1 MGQALSGSRSL
12 FALAEHGDIPRI
24 FARVTSR
31 FGTPGVA
38 IVFTAAVSLV
48 LATSG
53 SFVTMAQA
61 SAVSRLIVYVA
72 TCAAALRLRN
82 PRFAGVVPEPT
93 MRVPLGPVIPVLAIL
108 IALAILFG
116 ATPVQLRAGAIA
128 LVAGAVLFAI
138 AVISGRKR

>member
-12 FALAEHGDIPRI
+12 FALAEHGDIPRV
-24 FARVTSR
+24 FAQVSAR
-31 FGTPGVA
+31 FGTPVVA
-38 IVFTAAVSLV
+38 IVSTAAISLV
-48 LATSG
+48 LAATG

-72 TCAAALRLRN
+72 TCAAALRLRS
-82 PRFAGVVPEPT
+82 PAFAGTVPEPT

-116 ATPVQLRAGAIA
+116 ATAAQLRAGALA
-128 LVAGAVLFAI
+128 LVAGAILFLI
-138 AVISGRKR
+138 AALARRKR